1 MPRIAQTPQSTALH
15 AARATAWS
23 PGQPPKYSA
32 LPPGHCSL
40 QPPLRRAKRGLGTS
54 VPVRCHGRSLSE
66 CALPPPQPA
75 GRGHGT
81 ETPPSLP
88 SACPNPL
95 PSRTCTAIRAEGCP
109 KVRHRESRGC
119 TALLAPHSWL
129 PPAPHP
135 TAAPSF
141 PPSVPPRAG
150 LGSGAPSQPGAAVS
164 PARSPPLPLLPPRL
178 PELPLMPERAPA
190 RPSPAAARSPES
202 PASSASS
209 PAGSAARSRSRSPR
223 ASCGVTAADT
233 DLRPQQQMRPA
244 RGGRPRWASPGL
256 EASSAPAQGQRAR
269 PRCHGLAGPR

>member
-1 MPRIAQTPQSTALH
+1 MCTGP
-15 AARATAWS
+15 AAACGPWARHRNT
-23 PGQPPKYSA
+23 
-32 LPPGHCSL
+32 
-40 QPPLRRAKRGLGTS
+40 R
-54 VPVRCHGRSLSE
+54 
-66 CALPPPQPA
+66 
-75 GRGHGT
+75 
-81 ETPPSLP
+81 SLP

-95 PSRTCTAIRAEGCP
+95 PSRTCTAIRAEVCP

-202 PASSASS
+202 PAGSAFP

-223 ASCGVTAADT
+223 PAAESPQRTRTCGHNSKCAQREAA
-233 DLRPQQQMRPA
+233 
-244 RGGRPRWASPGL
+244 
-256 EASSAPAQGQRAR
+256 APAGLLPGWRRALPPPRASGPGRGATGWPVPADVILSPALGKHAGTRLLAAVGHGAAWGQPLLRNC
-269 PRCHGLAGPR
+269 PPPTPTLSSL